1 MTHESRHRAQLFQYF
16 EQFLTNDVFSV
27 LMHEAA
33 AAISNADLDAAFVP
47 SFQADV
53 NRYIR
58 LVTWFV
64 RFDYVRQIQVSLGP
78 AKTTLPIA

>member
-1 MTHESRHRAQLFQYF
+1 VTD
-16 EQFLTNDVFSV
+16 DVFSV

-33 AAISNADLDAAFVP
+33 AAISNADLEAAFVP

-58 LVTWFV
+58 LVAWFV
-64 RFDYVRQIQVSLGP
+64 RFDYVRQIQVTKFRCFCKILQSKSTYFKKKSIICP
-78 AKTTLPIA
+78 RC